1 MVELINIDF
10 RYKKKKPLF
19 RDLNLQL
26 SGGSIYGLLGKN
38 GAGKTSLLKH
48 ISGLLFP
55 NGGECL
61 VNGQRVSERLPEVL
75 QDIYVIPEEFA
86 LPPVSIDR
94 YARINGLFYPDFNR
108 DQLNHYLQEFELNT
122 DEKLSSMS
130 YGQKKKFLI
139 SFGLA
144 TNARLLILDEPTN
157 GLDIPSKSQFRKI
170 IASALTE
177 EKLMI
182 ISTHQVRDLE
192 NLIDTVLVLE
202 SGQIIFNHNIATIS
216 EKLRFMQ
223 DVKAIPAGEVLYSE
237 EGAGRKAGIVKNTS
251 QLESRVDL
259 EILFNGIIKNPA
271 AIEAQLSKQNDYVC

>member
-1 MVELINIDF
+1 MVELNNVGF
-10 RYKKKKPLF
+10 SYKKKKKLF
-19 RDLNLQL
+19 SGLNLKL
-26 SGGSIYGLLGKN
+26 TGGYIYGLLGKN
-38 GAGKTSLLKH
+38 GAGKTSLLKQ

-55 NGGECL
+55 EEGESL
-61 VNGQRVSERLPEVL
+61 IHGQRVSERLPEVL

-86 LPPVSIDR
+86 LPSISIDR
-94 YARINGLFYPDFNR
+94 YVRSNAPFYPNFSR
-108 DQLNHYLQEFELNT
+108 EQLDLYLQEFELAS

-177 EKLMI
+177 EKLII

-192 NLIDTVLVLE
+192 NLIDIVLVLE
-202 SGQIIFNHNIATIS
+202 SGKIIFNHDIANIS
-216 EKLRFMQ
+216 EKLRFVQ
-223 DVKAIPAGEVLYSE
+223 DVKPIPTEEILYSE
-237 EGAGRKAGIVKNTS
+237 EAAGRRPGIVKNTS
-251 QLESRVDL
+251 QMESRIDL
-259 EILFNGIIKNPA
+259 EILFNGIIKNAA
-271 AIEAQLSKQNDYVC
+271 AIEAQLSKQSDYVY